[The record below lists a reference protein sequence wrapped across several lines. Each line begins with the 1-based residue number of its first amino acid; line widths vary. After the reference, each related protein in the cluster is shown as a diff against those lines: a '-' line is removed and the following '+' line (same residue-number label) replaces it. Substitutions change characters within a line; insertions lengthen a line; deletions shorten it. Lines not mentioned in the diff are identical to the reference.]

1 MYVNEILNKLGL
13 TEYEA
18 KLLFKH
24 LMSEIEEESY
34 QASQKMFEEVAIKN
48 GYKSY
53 ADYLRSQ
60 KELPWETLAD

>member
-1 MYVNEILNKLGL
+1 MYINEILDKIGL

-34 QASQKMFEEVAIKN
+34 QASQKMFEECAKRN
-48 GYKSY
+48 GYSSY
-53 ADYLRSQ
+53 NDYVLHSAEWLGTKQ
-60 KELPWETLAD
+60 D